1 MAHRRPP
8 TRRRELKHPPP
19 IHASRYRRQA
29 VIGTA
34 EQTHTSTTPNRKPPR
49 PPPEQGDQ
57 RAGSEAYR
65 SQAGGYDQRTE
76 QFQHWRELAIDQL
89 PVGPGDTVLDV
100 GCGTGLCLPLLHE
113 KVGPTG
119 TIIGI
124 DASEQ
129 MLTVAADRV
138 TENGWRNVQLIAAPV
153 ADAEFDGIADAVI
166 FCAVHDVMQSRA
178 AMANVFEH
186 LRPGAAI
193 AAIGGKFPA
202 PWLWSLRKW
211 VTNLHA
217 PFITDFTGFDQ
228 PWRLLAEHVPD
239 LQIRQLASG
248 TGYLALGHTA
258 ASPHPFHPTKGTAA

>member
-1 MAHRRPP
+1 MA
-8 TRRRELKHPPP
+8 
-19 IHASRYRRQA
+19 
-29 VIGTA
+29 TA
-34 EQTHTSTTPNRKPPR
+34 EQTHAATASSRRLSR

-57 RAGSEAYR
+57 RPGSEAYR
-65 SQAGGYDQRTE
+65 SQAVGYDQRTE
-76 QFQHWRELAIDQL
+76 QFQHWRELLIDQL
-89 PVGPGDTVLDV
+89 PAGPGDTVLDV

-129 MLTVAADRV
+129 MLKVAADRV
-138 TENGWRNVQLIAAPV
+138 TENGWSNVKLITAPV
-153 ADAEFDGIADAVI
+153 AEAEFDVLADAAV
-166 FCAVHDVMQSRA
+166 FCAVHDVMQSPTA
-178 AMANVFEH
+178 LANVLEH
-186 LRPGAAI
+186 LRPGAAV

-239 LQIRQLASG
+239 LQIQQLASG
-248 TGYLALGHTA
+248 TGYLALGHTP
-258 ASPHPFHPTKGTAA
+258 SRRHQ